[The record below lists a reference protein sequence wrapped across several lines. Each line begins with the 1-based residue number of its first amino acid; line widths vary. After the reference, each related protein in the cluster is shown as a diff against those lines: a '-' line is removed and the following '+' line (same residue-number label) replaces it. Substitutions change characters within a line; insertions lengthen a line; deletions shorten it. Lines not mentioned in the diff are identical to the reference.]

1 MKTFSGDQ
9 IAIAKETG
17 RKLGMGTNMYLS
29 SSLLRES
36 KDETNSALPIDELI
50 EKADGF
56 AGLFPEHKYEIVR
69 RLHDR
74 KHISG
79 MTGDGTGSV
88 MLLP

>member
-56 AGLFPEHKYEIVR
+56 AGLFPGRFIG
-69 RLHDR
+69 LNP
-74 KHISG
+74 
-79 MTGDGTGSV
+79 
-88 MLLP
+88 LPLFLNFTVLSNF